1 MGLADK
7 LIERLVEQAE
17 TLAKYRQLAE
27 GRRDEMCD
35 LKSKL
40 RETQQ
45 ELQRLQKVHLESQS
59 EEVAAAIAVIETLRQ
74 ERDLARVEI
83 MTFRVSDD
91 SLRKDR
97 DHWKQARQDAIEA
110 GELMKAEI
118 ETLRQQF
125 GNAQRELSEQGLSH
139 SVELQQETADLRQQ
153 LDAARTEAVTLR
165 TRNDALLEKYK
176 PLRSDH
182 ARLGHLVEER
192 GQEMERLLAFVGKAR
207 KAISRAMNYCDVEF
221 LFSALAEL
229 DAGTAEPALV
239 TEPLDAEGGA

>member
-139 SVELQQETADLRQQ
+139 SVEL
-153 LDAARTEAVTLR
+153 
-165 TRNDALLEKYK
+165 
-176 PLRSDH
+176 
-182 ARLGHLVEER
+182 
-192 GQEMERLLAFVGKAR
+192 
-207 KAISRAMNYCDVEF
+207 
-221 LFSALAEL
+221 
-229 DAGTAEPALV
+229 
-239 TEPLDAEGGA
+239 